1 MSARRRSHL
10 DDQPHTDGWAVPYGD
25 LVTLL
30 LAFFV
35 VMYATST
42 ANEGKYRVLSDALN
56 AAFAG
61 APRTTEPIPLGQPL
75 NAGRHRLEAPA
86 AFDVPTFAQAGPSP
100 ARIAKHGE
108 GVTTLDRVEESLV
121 HDLRRRIFAE
131 QVYISRSGKG
141 LEVELDADLLFASG
155 AAEISSEARSL
166 VRHIAGILT
175 PYPNRVVVEGHTDN
189 EPIHTF
195 RFPSNWEL
203 SAARAVSVLRVLT
216 DAGVAATRLSVQG
229 YGEFQPIERND
240 TARGRLR
247 NRRVVLVIR
256 DEQWA
261 PDRRPDATDMA
272 TSMARGTAPRT
283 DSTADARGPNPAPER
298 RPTSEGA

>member
-1 MSARRRSHL
+1 MARRRNHL
-10 DDQPHTDGWAVPYGD
+10 EEPAHTERWAIPYGD

-56 AAFAG
+56 AAFSG
-61 APRTTEPIPLGQPL
+61 APKTIRPIPIGEPL
-75 NAGRHRLEAPA
+75 NAGQHLRETPA
-86 AFDVPTFAQAGPSP
+86 ALDAPTFARSAEAEPPPRPSP
-100 ARIAKHGE
+100 DDDGI
-108 GVTTLDRVEESLV
+108 TTLDLVEESLV
-121 HDLRRRIFAE
+121 RDLRRRIFAE
-131 QVYISRSGKG
+131 QVYVSRSSKG

-155 AAEISSEARSL
+155 AAEISSDAGSL
-166 VRHIAGILT
+166 IRHIAGILT
-175 PYPNRVVVEGHTDN
+175 PYPNHVIIEGHTDN
-189 EPIHTF
+189 EPIHTR

-229 YGEFQPIERND
+229 YGEFQPIAGND
-240 TARGRLR
+240 TVRGRQR

-256 DEQWA
+256 DEQLA
-261 PDRRPDATDMA
+261 PGNRPNART
-272 TSMARGTAPRT
+272 MARRGTSS
-283 DSTADARGPNPAPER
+283 STRGRGPNPAEGGQ
-298 RPTSEGA
+298 PTREGA